1 MPDTLLSILPK
12 PEDLLALPPEEL
24 GGVIHEI
31 APGIMQNG
39 MFNTAGLLAQLFSP
53 IGNSY
58 PAGVHEQVRLAI
70 AEALSWLTNQGL
82 VMLDPDQLAGW
93 YRPTRRGAELKT
105 RADVEAFRRGDFPRP
120 ERSQDHAV
128 PGAPGADR
136 NLRFATD
143 TPLPLRSRSHL
154 GGALAG
160 ATQVFPLMDPPAG
173 DRPPAASGA
182 TVRAGIV
189 SDAQPPV
196 PVQTYL
202 VATPLGGNAELISLT
217 LRFDSSL
224 HNIVSDAVPE
234 LLSADLE
241 DWTREVLDSGDALLD
256 RLAGGDHSLRAAIV
270 AALDDRAA
278 ALRFSNPT
286 PFRASDLRRLKD
298 AIVAFSKLKPRTALV
313 GVISLGACLVMVQVS
328 WGVGA
333 GLSTTAEYAV
343 SEVGKALDHMSA

>member
-1 MPDTLLSILPK
+1 MPDTLLSIFPK

-202 VATPLGGNAELISLT
+202 VAIPLSYGE
-217 LRFDSSL
+217 
-224 HNIVSDAVPE
+224 
-234 LLSADLE
+234 
-241 DWTREVLDSGDALLD
+241 
-256 RLAGGDHSLRAAIV
+256 
-270 AALDDRAA
+270 
-278 ALRFSNPT
+278 
-286 PFRASDLRRLKD
+286 
-298 AIVAFSKLKPRTALV
+298 KLVTA
-313 GVISLGACLVMVQVS
+313 
-328 WGVGA
+328 
-333 GLSTTAEYAV
+333 
-343 SEVGKALDHMSA
+343 